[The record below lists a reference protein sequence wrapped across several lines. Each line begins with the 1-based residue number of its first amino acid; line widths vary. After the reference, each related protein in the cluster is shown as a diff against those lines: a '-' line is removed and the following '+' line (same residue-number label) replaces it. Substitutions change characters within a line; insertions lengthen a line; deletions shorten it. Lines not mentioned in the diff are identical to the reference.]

1 MTKLE
6 NPVVIEYFTRTLLG
20 THVAN
25 CHNSELT
32 TLSLFRTHPVGNVD

>member
-6 NPVVIEYFTRTLLG
+6 NPVVIEYFTHTLLAI
-20 THVAN
+20 HIAN

-32 TLSLFRTHPVGNVD
+32 TLSLLM